1 MFLVLLRFA
10 HNKGQAPRLMAGH
23 TDWIAQGFADGV
35 FLLTGSIKPRLG
47 GAILATGCTRDA
59 LEQRI
64 AADPFVAEQVVTAE
78 ILEIEPGRVDDRLSF
93 LSA

>member
-10 HNKGQAPRLMAGH
+10 QNKAEVTRLMAGH
-23 TDWIAQGFADGV
+23 NDWIAQGFADGV
-35 FLLTGSIKPRLG
+35 FLLTGSIKPGLG
-47 GAILATGCTRDA
+47 GAVLASGCTRAA

-78 ILEIEPGRVDDRLSF
+78 ILEIGPGRLDARLSF